1 MKDVAEI
8 SQRPTRSNGRETRQ
22 HILKCAQ
29 AELEKYGP
37 IKFNILRVIE
47 ESGVSR
53 SSMYHHF
60 GDRDGIIAAVEV
72 ERLIS
77 EIRYS
82 NEMLRLALSAA
93 TSGETTFELLEQA
106 LLFASLPEGRQSR
119 AHRVAVIAAAQN
131 IPQLQ
136 ESLVENHIF
145 GDEYLAKTLEIVQ
158 SQGLIKM
165 TQPSIDIAR
174 FISSIFIGRIT
185 VDGLKS
191 DEVDAAWVKTTV
203 AVLRFLL
210 NPQN

>member
-1 MKDVAEI
+1 MKDAAEI
-8 SQRPTRSNGRETRQ
+8 SERPTRSNGRETRQ

-29 AELEKYGP
+29 VELEKYGP

-53 SSMYHHF
+53 SSVYHHF

-77 EIRYS
+77 EIRHS

-93 TSGETTFELLEQA
+93 TSGKKVFELLEQA
-106 LLFASLPEGRQSR
+106 LLFASMPEGRQSR
-119 AHRVAVIAAAQN
+119 AHRVAVIAAAQD

-136 ESLVENHIF
+136 ISLVENTIS
-145 GDEYLAKTLEIVQ
+145 GDKYLAETLEIAQ
-158 SQGLIKM
+158 SQGLIEM
-165 TQPSIDIAR
+165 SLPAIDIAR
-174 FISSIFIGRIT
+174 FIASIFIGRIT
-185 VDGLKS
+185 VDGLES
-191 DEVDAAWVKTTV
+191 EEVDASWVKTTV